1 MADNETPQWRR
12 FARLKPNRRLLTR
25 SARKIEN
32 ATLKHAHTFI
42 IRRWDNVRDV
52 RRHAIGWLV
61 LVALLIV
68 LSAVQMMLFQ
78 RAFHSSAPVSGGT
91 YAEGVMG
98 KLNTMNPLFATTSA
112 ERSASRLLFASLLS
126 YDQQGGLRGEL
137 ASKWQTENDGKTYVI
152 TLRDGLRWHDGAP
165 ITADDVVYTINT
177 MKDPRV
183 ASVLYSSWVGIT
195 VEKRSAS
202 VIAVTLPVPYAPFPH
217 ALTFGLLP
225 KHILGETAPERLR
238 ENAFNRQPVG
248 SGPFTFRNLQVIDP
262 EQQREV
268 LHLVAYADYYAGPP
282 KLERFQLHT
291 YKDHD
296 TLRRGFLTGE
306 VNAATDLTTDDM
318 AQIVKAEP
326 ATRVE
331 NAELNNGVYALFRND
346 GQILQDKAV
355 RTALRRG
362 IDQQAILGALHGY
375 ATKLNGPLVGKDLSS
390 LVNIKQPGFDKKA
403 AETGLDAAGWVR
415 PGPKQVRKNK
425 DGVPLQLS
433 VVAPRA
439 GDYARVLEQV
449 AKEWRNIGVDVQT
462 ELVDPATI
470 QQNVLVPRA
479 YDVLIY
485 ELAIGADPDVYAY
498 WHSSQATPRGLNL
511 ANYKSPTS
519 DDALVSARSRSE
531 AALRDAKYR
540 AFVSSWIDDVP
551 AVALYAPSLHYVS
564 TQNSR
569 SVSGESDLADAV
581 TRYRDVEYW
590 TVDMGGRFITP

>member
-1 MADNETPQWRR
+1 MADKETPQWRR
-12 FARLKPNRRLLTR
+12 FTQLKPNRRLLTR

-61 LVALLIV
+61 LVGLLIV
-68 LSAVQMMLFQ
+68 LSATQMMMFQ
-78 RAFHSSAPVSGGT
+78 KTFSADAPIPGGT
-91 YAEGVMG
+91 YAEGVLG
-98 KLNTMNPLFATTSA
+98 ELDNINPLFASSSA
-112 ERSASRLLFASLLS
+112 ERSASKLLFASLLS
-126 YDQQGGLRGEL
+126 YDKSGGLRGEL
-137 ASKWQTENDGKTYVI
+137 ASTWQTENDGKTYVV

-165 ITADDVVYTINT
+165 ITADDVVYTINM
-177 MKDPRV
+177 MKDPR
-183 ASVLYSSWVGIT
+183 AGSVLYSSWAGVA
-195 VEKRSAS
+195 VEKRSDL
-202 VIAVTLPVPYAPFPH
+202 VVTMTLPVPYAPFPH

-225 KHILGETAPERLR
+225 KHILDETPPERLR
-238 ENAFNRQPVG
+238 ESPFNRQPVG

-268 LHLVAYADYYAGPP
+268 LHMVANANYYNGKP

-306 VNAATDLTTDDM
+306 VNAVSDLTTDDM
-318 AQIVKAEP
+318 SQIMKAQP
-326 ATRVE
+326 TTRLGD
-331 NAELNNGVYALFRND
+331 AHLYNGVYALFRND
-346 GQILQDKAV
+346 SPTLQDKAL
-355 RTALRRG
+355 RTALRAG
-362 IDQQAILGALHGY
+362 VNQKSIITSLHGY
-375 ATKLNGPLVGKDLSS
+375 ADPLNGPLTNGHFAS
-390 LVNIKQPGFDKKA
+390 LADIKQPGFDKKA
-403 AETGLDAAGWVR
+403 AEAGLDGAGWLR
-415 PGPKQVRKNK
+415 PAQGQIRKNK
-425 DGVPLQLS
+425 DGAPLLLS
-433 VVAPRA
+433 VVAPRG
-439 GDYARVLEQV
+439 GDYSRVLEQI
-449 AKEWRNIGVDVQT
+449 AKQWRDIGVDVQT

-511 ANYKSPTS
+511 ANYKSGVS

-531 AALRDAKYR
+531 SALREAKYR
-540 AFVSSWIDDVP
+540 AFVSSWIADAP
-551 AVALYAPSLHYVS
+551 AVALYQPRLHYVS

-569 SVSGESDLADAV
+569 TVSSEADLADAV
-581 TRYRDVEYW
+581 TRYRAVEYW
-590 TVDMGGRFITP
+590 TIDMGRKFITP